1 VKRDYYEVLGVE
13 RGVEQ
18 TEIKRAFRRAA
29 RDCHPDVN
37 AHDPEAEAKFKELA
51 EAYEV
56 LSSPES
62 RAAYDRY
69 GFDGVRGRPMTDFEH
84 TSVTALFDLF
94 FGGSGGMFGDA
105 LRQAAGGAWGA
116 PGSAAESGEDVAVSV
131 SISLEEAVTGT
142 TRTVDVEAAVRCEVC
157 GGTGAAPGTSP
168 ETCTACGG
176 SGRVRRVASMGGF
189 GQFIQTGP
197 CDVCDGRGTTVADPC
212 QECHGAGRVRGS
224 RQIEVEIPAGIADGQ
239 RMRIGGEGGAAPPGG
254 QPGDLYVLIG
264 VQPDERFV
272 RDGHDLVHR
281 LDLTM
286 VEATLGAHVSIPT
299 PDGDPIELELP
310 AGVQP
315 GHVREFRG
323 RGMPALRGRGRG
335 SLKVVVNVTVPR
347 RLDKEQREA
356 LERFAELTDQ
366 ANYEEEDGFFDRV
379 KAAFRQ

>member
-13 RGVEQ
+13 RAAEQ
-18 TEIKRAFRRAA
+18 SEIKRAFRREA
-29 RDCHPDVN
+29 RACHPDVN

-84 TSVTALFDLF
+84 TSVNDLFDLF
-94 FGGSGGMFGDA
+94 FGGGGMFGDV
-105 LRQAAGGAWGA
+105 LRQAAGGTWGA
-116 PGSAAESGEDVAVSV
+116 SGAGVESGEDVAVAV

-142 TRTVDVEAAVRCEVC
+142 SRSVDVDAAVSCEAC
-157 GGTGAAPGTSP
+157 DGTGAAPGTSP
-168 ETCTACGG
+168 EPCTACGG
-176 SGRVRRVASMGGF
+176 SGRVRHVASMGGF

-197 CDVCDGRGTTVADPC
+197 CEVCDGRGAVVSDPC
-212 QECHGAGRVRGS
+212 EACHGAGRVRGS

-239 RMRIGGEGGAAPPGG
+239 RIRLGGEGGAAPAGG
-254 QPGDLYVLIG
+254 RPGDLYVLVG
-264 VQPDERFV
+264 VEADERFI
-272 RDGHDLVHR
+272 RDGHDLIHR

-286 VEATLGAHVSIPT
+286 VEAALGAHVSIPT
-299 PDGDPIELELP
+299 PDGDPIELDLP
-310 AGVQP
+310 AGIQP

-335 SLKVVVNVTVPR
+335 ALKVVVNVTVPR
-347 RLDKEQREA
+347 RLDKQQREA
-356 LERFAELTDQ
+356 LAHFAELTDE
-366 ANYEEEDGFFDRV
+366 ANYEQEDGFFDRV